1 MTGDP
6 PVPATTSDEQRLR
19 HQIEYYRARAGEYDE
34 WFLRQGRYDRGAAHR
49 AAWFD
54 ELAIVERA
62 LAGEIE
68 GDRILEL
75 ACGTGLW
82 TRHLTATRR
91 LVVALDTSPEVIAIN
106 RARVTA
112 GEVRYVTGDVFALPL
127 AKRFDMVFF
136 AFWLSHVPETRFNE
150 FWQTVRQ
157 LLRPGGRVFFVDSLL
172 EPESTAHDHDRLT
185 ASGVVPRK
193 LNDGRLFH
201 IVKMFHPPADLERRL
216 ADLGWAGWVRSSG
229 RFFLYGSL
237 ARPPQQR

>member
-54 ELAIVERA
+54 EVAIVERA
-62 LAGEIE
+62 LGEEIE

-82 TRHLTATRR
+82 TRHLTATHR

-112 GEVRYVTGDVFALPL
+112 GEVRYVIGDVFALPL

-172 EPESTAHDHDRLT
+172 EPESTARDHDRLT

-216 ADLGWAGWVRSSG
+216 SDLGWAGWVRSSG